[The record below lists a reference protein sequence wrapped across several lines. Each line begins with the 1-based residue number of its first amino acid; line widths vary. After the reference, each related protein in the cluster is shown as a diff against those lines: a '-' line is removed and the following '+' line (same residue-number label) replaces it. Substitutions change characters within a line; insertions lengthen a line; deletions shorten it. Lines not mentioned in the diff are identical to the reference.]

1 MEQLDV
7 ALDMPAEELK
17 LKMSQNAVEMVAA
30 LAQSIKDE
38 AGSTENQERFQAI
51 AENVLNAASNLPAD
65 LAAVGLQAID
75 SMAQSILSGTG
86 TLAQAVSAVVSSA
99 IDQAVGSD
107 FSANAIREAI
117 SETTAASGE
126 TPTPARTYGNDGY
139 GPGYQLDYARMGQQM
154 AAALDGVDVSMDGQK
169 VGNIVS
175 EPVNDNLGNQ

>member
-1 MEQLDV
+1 
-7 ALDMPAEELK
+7 
-17 LKMSQNAVEMVAA
+17 MVAA
-30 LAQSIKDE
+30 LAQSIQDE
-38 AGSTENQERFQAI
+38 AGSAENKERFQAI

-126 TPTPARTYGNDGY
+126 TPIPARTYGNDGY
-139 GPGYQLDYARMGQQM
+139 GPGYQLDYARMGQEM

-169 VGNIVS
+169 VGSIVS
-175 EPVNDNLGNQ
+175 EPVNDNLGSRGRMEERDIV